1 MTIGTSGVRALMM
14 ATVVTLA
21 GVAGA
26 SAWAQTTPS
35 TGVVNVPANVL
46 SIGEIESRL
55 TAQGIKVKEIEVRD
69 LLAEVEGYDA
79 QGREVELVIDR
90 RSGET
95 LSHKY
100 DDDHKR
106 KRK

>member
-1 MTIGTSGVRALMM
+1 MTMYIDGARRAAGLLAAVLIVSGS
-14 ATVVTLA
+14 
-21 GVAGA
+21 GA
-26 SAWAQTTPS
+26 AARAQTASVEESAKVT
-35 TGVVNVPANVL
+35 VPANAL
-46 SIGEIESRL
+46 SVGDIESRL

-90 RSGET
+90 RSGEL

-100 DDDHKR
+100 DD
-106 KRK
+106 

>member
-1 MTIGTSGVRALMM
+1 MTIGTSGTRALLL
-14 ATVVTLA
+14 AAVVTLA

-26 SAWAQTTPS
+26 SAWAQNAPEKA
-35 TGVVNVPANVL
+35 VVNVPANVL

-106 KRK
+106 RK